1 MTRALVAVLAAQVLL
16 CGPAGAGD
24 GSQGPPR
31 RPASATHDLPD
42 APIPHPRIDALEA
55 PVAEQLGQARRD
67 VEAAVARTGAGSRDL
82 AKAYGSLGHL
92 YHAYEL
98 ADAAE
103 AAYLNAIHLAPG
115 EARWSH
121 LLGYLYQQ
129 TGRLEE
135 AAARFAAARRAS
147 PADRAATVRLGQ
159 VYLGLNQLS
168 DAREQ
173 FEAAAPAFPALAQHG
188 LGEVAL
194 RERRFGDAVT
204 HFRSALERVPQ
215 ATSIH
220 YALAMAYR
228 GLGRLDQ
235 ARSHLRLRG
244 PGQIRIGDPIVDGL
258 QAVVRG
264 ERGLVI
270 QGRRAF
276 DAGQFQEAAD
286 AFAKAA
292 AAAPA
297 SVAARANL
305 GLALSRLGQSEAAAS
320 QFDAVLRLD
329 PDNAIAHSGLGL
341 MLAARGR
348 DAEALG
354 HLRAAAAQSPD
365 EGRVTRELVG
375 VLMRLGRQDEA
386 IDVLTAARLA
396 DPDDED
402 ALVSLSIL
410 LAEKER
416 YREAVAMLDE
426 ADRRLPG
433 RPTATTTLARLLASS
448 PDRSVRDG
456 RRALDLAT
464 AVHEAEPAAV
474 HAETVALALAELGRC
489 GEAAQWMR
497 RAVEAASRENDAAER
512 TRLAGEL
519 PKYQTTPCN

>member
-1 MTRALVAVLAAQVLL
+1 MQ
-16 CGPAGAGD
+16 D
-24 GSQGPPR
+24 PPY
-31 RPASATHDLPD
+31 

-55 PVAEQLGQARRD
+55 PVAEQLGQAQRD
-67 VEAAVARTGAGSRDL
+67 FEAAASKPGIGPRDL
-82 AKAYGSLGHL
+82 AESYGSLGRL

-103 AAYLNAIHLAPG
+103 AAYLHAIRLAPG
-115 EARWSH
+115 EARWAH

-159 VYLGLNQLS
+159 VYLGLNRLS
-168 DAREQ
+168 DARRQ
-173 FEAAAPAFPALAQHG
+173 FEDAAAVFPALAQHG

-204 HFRSALERVPQ
+204 HFQSALERVPQ

-220 YALAMAYR
+220 YQLAMAYR

-235 ARSHLRLRG
+235 ARTHLRLRG
-244 PGQIRIGDPIVDGL
+244 PGEIRIGDPIVDGL

-286 AFAKAA
+286 TFATAV

-297 SVAARANL
+297 SVAAHANL
-305 GLALSRLGQSEAAAS
+305 GLALARLGQPEAAAS

-329 PDNAIAHSGLGL
+329 PDNAVAHSGLGI

-354 HLRAAAAQSPD
+354 HLRAAVAQSPG
-365 EGRVTRELVG
+365 EGNVNRELVG

-386 IDVLTAARLA
+386 IDVLTAARAA

-410 LAEKER
+410 LANKER
-416 YREAVAMLDE
+416 YRDAVALLDD

-456 RRALDLAT
+456 RRALALAM
-464 AVHEAEPAAV
+464 AVYESEPAAV

-489 GEAAQWMR
+489 EEAAQWMV
-497 RAVEAASRENDAAER
+497 RAVEAAGRENDALER
-512 TRLAGEL
+512 VRLAGER
-519 PKYQTTPCN
+519 PKYETTPCN